1 MRWAAAAAAG
11 NPSIECCSFPVVL
24 LLPSL
29 PPSLPSWLCSL
40 IVQTARNNRTHMV
53 GGLDVDGALSGEE
66 EKEEE
71 EGEESDLAVSGLPPL
86 MKGITQLTYFGSK
99 RAQVNCNARRNSVM
113 VRLPLPGTFLTQP
126 ISDILYNCRMPAN
139 GRWIFLPD
147 LQGFLSQSVC
157 LDLTLLANEW
167 TNE

>member
-29 PPSLPSWLCSL
+29 PPILALLSHCPNGQEQPHSHGRGIRCGWC
-40 IVQTARNNRTHMV
+40 TEW
-53 GGLDVDGALSGEE
+53 GGGE
-66 EKEEE
+66 
-71 EGEESDLAVSGLPPL
+71 GGRGRRRIRPCRASGLPPL

-147 LQGFLSQSVC
+147 LPGFLSQSVC